1 VAAATT
7 VRTDVVARLI
17 AAATSAGSRVHDSRL
32 HAIQAGLQAGGV
44 TPDTTPLLTVETN
57 TIRREGRG
65 HGKGHRTETIE
76 LEIRGII
83 APAPSTTDAELAAAL
98 DTLEEDVAD
107 ALLED
112 GEWIAQYRPGRG
124 EGVVI
129 KPTERVLDIS
139 EAGSRYGSF
148 RQVYEITQTRT
159 RQAPAGERDAL
170 ETVTVDVQQ
179 NNDTVAEVTL
189 ADLEA

>member
-1 VAAATT
+1 
-7 VRTDVVARLI
+7 
-17 AAATSAGSRVHDSRL
+17 
-32 HAIQAGLQAGGV
+32 
-44 TPDTTPLLTVETN
+44 
-57 TIRREGRG
+57 
-65 HGKGHRTETIE
+65 
-76 LEIRGII
+76 
-83 APAPSTTDAELAAAL
+83 
-98 DTLEEDVAD
+98 
-107 ALLED
+107 
-112 GEWIAQYRPGRG
+112 
-124 EGVVI
+124 
-129 KPTERVLDIS
+129 VLDIS

>member
-1 VAAATT
+1 MAAATT

-57 TIRREGRG
+57 MIRREGRG

-124 EGVVI
+124 DGVVI

-159 RQAPAGERDAL
+159 RQAPAGARDAL